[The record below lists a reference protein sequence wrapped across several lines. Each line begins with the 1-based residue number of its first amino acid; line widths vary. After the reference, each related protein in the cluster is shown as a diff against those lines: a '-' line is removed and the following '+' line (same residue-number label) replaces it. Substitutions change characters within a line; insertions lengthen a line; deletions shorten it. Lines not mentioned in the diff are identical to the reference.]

1 MINRFL
7 IIFMALSFLGCAYKS
22 TSEIM
27 NSWKGS
33 HISQVIQSWG
43 PPTQITED
51 GAGGHIYIWRPQ
63 PIAPPPPTIQKQGV
77 VRWNPLLQ
85 QYEYVEETSPKQTLN
100 DTIQR
105 IAVDIHNRS
114 YKMFYVR
121 SNGIVYYWR
130 AQ

>member
-1 MINRFL
+1 MIKRFL
-7 IIFMALSFLGCAYKS
+7 IIFMALSLLGCAYKS

-43 PPTQITED
+43 PPTQVTED
-51 GAGGHIYIWRPQ
+51 GAGGKIYIWRPQ
-63 PIAPPPPTIQKQGV
+63 PITLPDTPASPHLID
-77 VRWNPLLQ
+77 VRPLI
-85 QYEYVEETSPKQTLN
+85 VEQ
-100 DTIQR
+100 
-105 IAVDIHNRS
+105 HNKS

-121 SNGIVYYWR
+121 PNGTVYYWR

>member
-1 MINRFL
+1 MTKRFL

-43 PPTQITED
+43 PPTQTTDD
-51 GAGGHIYIWRPQ
+51 GAGGKIYIWRPH
-63 PIAPPPPTIQKQGV
+63 PI
-77 VRWNPLLQ
+77 PLPQ
-85 QYEYVEETSPKQTLN
+85 ESPNATAQEQLN
-100 DTIQR
+100 STYRR
-105 IAVDIHNRS
+105 IAIQNHNNS

-121 SNGIVYYWR
+121 PNGTIYHWR